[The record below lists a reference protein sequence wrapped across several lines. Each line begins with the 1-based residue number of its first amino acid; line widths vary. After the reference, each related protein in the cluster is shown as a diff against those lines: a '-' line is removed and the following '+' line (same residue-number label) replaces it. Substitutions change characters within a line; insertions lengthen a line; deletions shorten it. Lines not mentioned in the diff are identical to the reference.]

1 MNFDDLDPHAYQSL
15 LKQGGKKKLD
25 TLMDMLKA
33 NGPQRIQELLATNSV
48 DEAKS
53 IARALKS
60 SAANLGLA
68 SLEDSCDQILTQN
81 AWSPKHPLAL
91 EAQRR
96 LGLGQ
101 AALIKARQ
109 TL

>member
-33 NGPQRIQELLATNSV
+33 NGPERVQELLATSNL

-68 SLEDSCDQILTQN
+68 SLEDTCDQILTQK
-81 AWSPKHPLAL
+81 AWAAAHPLAQ
-91 EAQRR
+91 EAKSR
-96 LGLGQ
+96 LAKGQ
-101 AALIKARQ
+101 AALMKARQ
-109 TL
+109 SI